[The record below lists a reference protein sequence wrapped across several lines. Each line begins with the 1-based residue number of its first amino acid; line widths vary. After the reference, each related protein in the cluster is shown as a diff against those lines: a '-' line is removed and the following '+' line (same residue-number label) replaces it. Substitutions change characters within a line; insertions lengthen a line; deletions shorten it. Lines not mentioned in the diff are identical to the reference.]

1 MTECITYYLSHQYS
15 DDYMNSAIN
24 PEDVEQ
30 FLRENPDFLQ
40 NRPALLAALNLPHG
54 GEGAVSLVERQV
66 AILRE
71 RNITSRQKLV
81 ELSEIGRENDRL
93 LEAARQTI
101 LALLNAVDRGHA
113 TLIWSE
119 QACSTFGAEMGTLV
133 WFGNAPKG
141 EGPESVVHQL
151 TQETGAFSGPV
162 SAQDMETLFG
172 RGAITGSVAVSCVRK
187 GEEVIGALAVGA
199 SDAGRYRRE
208 DGTLF
213 LDYIAEVIGQLPA
226 CQ

>member
-1 MTECITYYLSHQYS
+1 
-15 DDYMNSAIN
+15 MNPAIN
-24 PEDVEQ
+24 PDDVEK
-30 FLRENPDFLQ
+30 FLQENPDFLQ

-71 RNITSRQKLV
+71 RNISSRQKLV

-93 LEAARQTI
+93 LEATRQTI

-119 QACSTFGAEMGTLV
+119 QACGTFGAEMGTLV
-133 WFGNAPKG
+133 WFGTAPEG
-141 EGPESVVHQL
+141 EGAESVVRHL
-151 TQETGAFSGPV
+151 TQATGAFSGTVPP
-162 SAQDMETLFG
+162 QDMDALFG
-172 RGAITGSVAVSCVRK
+172 RGAIAGSVAVSCIRK
-187 GEEVIGALAVGA
+187 GEEVVGALTVGA
-199 SDAGRYRRE
+199 SDTERYRRE

>member
-1 MTECITYYLSHQYS
+1 
-15 DDYMNSAIN
+15 MNPTIN
-24 PEDVEQ
+24 PEDVELY
-30 FLRENPDFLQ
+30 LRENPDFLQ
-40 NRPALLAALNLPHG
+40 DRPALLAALNLPHG

-101 LALLNAVDRGHA
+101 LALLNTVDRGHA

-119 QACSTFGAEMGTLV
+119 QACGTFGAEMGTLV
-133 WFGNAPKG
+133 WFGSTPQG
-141 EGPESVVHQL
+141 EGAEAVVRQL
-151 TQETGAFSGPV
+151 TQDKGTFSGPV
-162 SAQDMETLFG
+162 SASDMDELFG
-172 RGAITGSVAVSCVRK
+172 RGAAKGSAAVSCIRK
-187 GEEVIGALAVGA
+187 GEEIIGALTVGA
-199 SDAGRYRRE
+199 SDTERYRRE

>member
-1 MTECITYYLSHQYS
+1 
-15 DDYMNSAIN
+15 
-24 PEDVEQ
+24 
-30 FLRENPDFLQ
+30 
-40 NRPALLAALNLPHG
+40 
-54 GEGAVSLVERQV
+54 
-66 AILRE
+66 
-71 RNITSRQKLV
+71 
-81 ELSEIGRENDRL
+81 
-93 LEAARQTI
+93 
-101 LALLNAVDRGHA
+101 
-113 TLIWSE
+113 
-119 QACSTFGAEMGTLV
+119 MGTLV
-133 WFGNAPKG
+133 WFGSAPKG

-151 TQETGAFSGPV
+151 TQETSAFSGPV

>member
-1 MTECITYYLSHQYS
+1 
-15 DDYMNSAIN
+15 MNPTIN
-24 PEDVEQ
+24 PEDVEL
-30 FLRENPDFLQ
+30 FLCENPDFLQ

-101 LALLNAVDRGHA
+101 LALLNTVDRGHA

-119 QACSTFGAEMGTLV
+119 QACGTFGAEMGTLV
-133 WFGNAPKG
+133 WFGSTPQG
-141 EGPESVVHQL
+141 EGAEAVVRQL
-151 TQETGAFSGPV
+151 TQDKGTFSGPV
-162 SAQDMETLFG
+162 SASDMDELFG
-172 RGAITGSVAVSCVRK
+172 RGAAKGSAAVSCIRK
-187 GEEVIGALAVGA
+187 GEEIIGALTVGA
-199 SDAGRYRRE
+199 SDTERYRRE

>member
-1 MTECITYYLSHQYS
+1 
-15 DDYMNSAIN
+15 MNPAIN
-24 PEDVEQ
+24 PDDVEK
-30 FLRENPDFLQ
+30 FLQENPDFLQ

-93 LEAARQTI
+93 LEATRQTI

-119 QACSTFGAEMGTLV
+119 QACGTFGAEMGTLV
-133 WFGNAPKG
+133 WFGTAPEG
-141 EGPESVVHQL
+141 EGAESVVRHL
-151 TQETGAFSGPV
+151 TQTTGAFSGTVPP
-162 SAQDMETLFG
+162 QDMDALFG
-172 RGAITGSVAVSCVRK
+172 RGAIAGSVAVSCIRK
-187 GEEVIGALAVGA
+187 GEEVVGALTVGA
-199 SDAGRYRRE
+199 SDAERYRHE

-213 LDYIAEVIGQLPA
+213 LDYLAEVIGQLPA

>member
-1 MTECITYYLSHQYS
+1 
-15 DDYMNSAIN
+15 MNPTIN
-24 PEDVEQ
+24 PEDVEL

-101 LALLNAVDRGHA
+101 LALLNTVDRGHA

-119 QACSTFGAEMGTLV
+119 QACGTFGAEMGTLV
-133 WFGNAPKG
+133 WFGSAPQG
-141 EGPESVVHQL
+141 EGAESVVRQL
-151 TQETGAFSGPV
+151 TQDKGTFSGPV
-162 SAQDMETLFG
+162 SASDMDELFG
-172 RGAITGSVAVSCVRK
+172 RGAAKGSAAVSCIRK
-187 GEEVIGALAVGA
+187 GEEIIGALTVGA
-199 SDAGRYRRE
+199 SDTERYRRE

>member
-1 MTECITYYLSHQYS
+1 
-15 DDYMNSAIN
+15 
-24 PEDVEQ
+24 
-30 FLRENPDFLQ
+30 
-40 NRPALLAALNLPHG
+40 
-54 GEGAVSLVERQV
+54 
-66 AILRE
+66 LRE

-133 WFGNAPKG
+133 WFGSAPKG

-151 TQETGAFSGPV
+151 TQETSAFSGPV

-187 GEEVIGALAVGA
+187 GEEAIGALAVGA

>member
-1 MTECITYYLSHQYS
+1 
-15 DDYMNSAIN
+15 MNPAIN

-30 FLRENPDFLQ
+30 FLRDNPDFLQ
-40 NRPALLAALNLPHG
+40 QRPALLAALNLPHG

-93 LEAARQTI
+93 LEATRQTI

-119 QACSTFGAEMGTLV
+119 QACGTFGAEMGTLV
-133 WFGNAPKG
+133 WFDNAPQD
-141 EGPESVVHQL
+141 ESAESVVRQL
-151 TQETGAFSGPV
+151 TEATGTFSGSV
-162 SAQDMETLFG
+162 SAQDMEHLFA
-172 RGAITGSVAVSCVRK
+172 RGNVKGSVAVSCIRQ
-187 GEEVIGALAVGA
+187 GEEIVGALTVGA
-199 SDAGRYRRE
+199 SDAERYRRE

>member
-1 MTECITYYLSHQYS
+1 
-15 DDYMNSAIN
+15 MNPTIN
-24 PEDVEQ
+24 PEDVEL

-101 LALLNAVDRGHA
+101 LALLNTVDRGHA

-119 QACSTFGAEMGTLV
+119 QACGTFGAEMGTLV
-133 WFGNAPKG
+133 WFGSAPQG
-141 EGPESVVHQL
+141 EGAEAVVRQL
-151 TQETGAFSGPV
+151 THDKGTFSGPV
-162 SAQDMETLFG
+162 SASDMDELFG
-172 RGAITGSVAVSCVRK
+172 RGAAKGSAAVSCIRK
-187 GEEVIGALAVGA
+187 GEEIIGALTVGA
-199 SDAGRYRRE
+199 SDTERYRRE

-213 LDYIAEVIGQLPA
+213 LDYVAEVIGQLPA

>member
-1 MTECITYYLSHQYS
+1 
-15 DDYMNSAIN
+15 MNPAIN

-30 FLRENPDFLQ
+30 FLRENPDFFQ

-93 LEAARQTI
+93 LKAARQTI
-101 LALLNAVDRGHA
+101 LALLNAVDRCHA
-113 TLIWSE
+113 ALIWSE
-119 QACSTFGAEMGTLV
+119 QASGTFGAEMGTLI
-133 WFGNAPKG
+133 WFDNAPQD
-141 EGPESVVHQL
+141 EGAATVARQL
-151 TQETGAFSGPV
+151 IQAAGTFSGPV
-162 SAQDMETLFG
+162 TAKDMEALFG
-172 RGAITGSVAVSCVRK
+172 RGANKGSVAVSCIRK
-187 GEEVIGALAVGA
+187 GEEIIGALTVGA
-199 SDAGRYRRE
+199 SDTERYGPK

>member
-1 MTECITYYLSHQYS
+1 
-15 DDYMNSAIN
+15 MNPAIN
-24 PEDVEQ
+24 PEDVEL

-119 QACSTFGAEMGTLV
+119 QACGTFGAEMGTLV
-133 WFGNAPKG
+133 WFGSAPQG
-141 EGPESVVHQL
+141 ESTESVIRQL
-151 TQETGAFSGPV
+151 TQDKGTFAGPV
-162 SAQDMETLFG
+162 SASDMDKLFG
-172 RGAITGSVAVSCVRK
+172 GGATKGSVAVSCIRK
-187 GEEVIGALAVGA
+187 GEEIIGALTVGA
-199 SDAGRYRRE
+199 PDPERYRRE